1 MGEAFSEAIDLE
13 SVHGSFTLYGYPDMN
28 FQVVFCEPFEVR
40 VEKGRIVHDDTH
52 PKGFIALM
60 NMIRADESGEVM
72 IRELGIGMNPEI
84 SRNHPMSDVN
94 AYERALGVHL
104 SLGKKHGIFGK
115 KLSKKDIQKYHI
127 DVFLNTEYLDFSGK
141 KIFFDTKSLLKVM

>member
-1 MGEAFSEAIDLE
+1 
-13 SVHGSFTLYGYPDMN
+13 LYGYPDSN
-28 FQVVFCEPFEVR
+28 FQVVFSEPFEVR
-40 VEKGRIVHDDTH
+40 VEKGRILHDDRH
-52 PKGFIALM
+52 PKDFISLM
-60 NMIRADESGEVM
+60 NMIRESEDGEVM
-72 IRELGIGMNPEI
+72 VRELGIGLNPEI
-84 SRNHPMSDVN
+84 SINSPLSDVN

-141 KIFFDTKSLLKVM
+141 KIVFDTKNLLKVM